1 MTTTAGTYLHIS
13 YIFQHTIIL
22 AISSTATPNPTN
34 MVANPAESS
43 SDDSDGV
50 PIFIPIA
57 VVAGVLILVA
67 GVVILLGIVWWQRGN
82 LSMLKP

>member
-1 MTTTAGTYLHIS
+1 MVIGSDDSTR
-13 YIFQHTIIL
+13 QIL
-22 AISSTATPNPTN
+22 LRVATG
-34 MVANPAESS
+34 SDD

-57 VVAGVLILVA
+57 TVAGVIILVA
-67 GVVILLGIVWWQRGN
+67 GVIILLGIVWWQRGN